1 VPRTSTAIAAPRHLV
16 VSLTGDSFG
25 FVDQVLAGHGR
36 ARTVAVT
43 VPNFMMALATI
54 AETELITAVPR
65 RFAAMHAGRYGLAI
79 AEPPLTLPRFSI
91 RLVASK
97 AAMMDAGVNW
107 MFETLVGASRTWL
120 QSPANVLNA
129 ASRRS
134 DNGTLEEIA
143 KSGAAD
149 NGPEK
154 RTGGQLVARCS
165 LASASI
171 FTSDECAGCASDA
184 GA

>member
-1 VPRTSTAIAAPRHLV
+1 MAAVPLGDIPARFESALLYSEDFIVVMRPGHPFLSAPNLDSYCRTRHLV

-36 ARTVAVT
+36 ARSVALT

-107 MFETLVGASRTWL
+107 MFETLLSASRT
-120 QSPANVLNA
+120 
-129 ASRRS
+129 
-134 DNGTLEEIA
+134 
-143 KSGAAD
+143 
-149 NGPEK
+149 
-154 RTGGQLVARCS
+154 
-165 LASASI
+165 
-171 FTSDECAGCASDA
+171 
-184 GA
+184 